1 MDQITYQSLILE
13 KVKELEESV
22 EEFIKENFTDKP
34 ATDLERLAIAIGALF
49 ASVAEIKVILEHTK
63 LWNLLY

>member
-22 EEFIKENFTDKP
+22 EEVIKENFTDKP
-34 ATDLERLAIAIGALF
+34 ATDLERSAIAIGALF
-49 ASVAEIKVILEHTK
+49 ASVAEIKVILGHTK
-63 LWNLLY
+63 L

>member
-22 EEFIKENFTDKP
+22 EEVIKENFIDKP
-34 ATDLERLAIAIGALF
+34 ATDLERSAIAIGALF
-49 ASVAEIKVILEHTK
+49 ASVAEIKVILEHIK
-63 LWNLLY
+63 L

>member
-22 EEFIKENFTDKP
+22 EEVIKENFTDKP
-34 ATDLERLAIAIGALF
+34 ATDLERLCISVGVLF
-49 ASVAEIKVILEHTK
+49 ATVAEIKVILENVE
-63 LWNLLY
+63 L